1 MFHSALLLRGT
12 SAAAT
17 TTSSSSSSSSQHQ
30 NASSPLIGVG
40 FSRPSHTKNAC
51 VLAGVSSSSSS
62 RTLTRSS
69 SSNTNIGLTRTERRQ
84 NTTRVM
90 SSSHASSSSESSR
103 FLPARRTQ
111 IGGVCVSHHHH
122 RLRRFRFVLGAED
135 FVDDGRK
142 GRNASLD
149 LRATRCHLLGAFR
162 TRAIRDSSSS
172 GGGSTEEGDEKKRKT
187 SENSNDESPRG
198 GRRKPYAEEKKEVS
212 ARRYVQ
218 RRVESSG
225 AYGDISNERLPRKIS
240 PSSSSSSS
248 TRQKSSSQPPPNK
261 KIADTRDEI
270 KEKRRKTGRLNN
282 KKETRKSIIDK
293 NEKLKLKP
301 NVKALLNFINGN
313 VHRFSVVNCA
323 TAAHKCGTF
332 VRDSK
337 YLRKSSDKKPISLT
351 EVNPNSR
358 SLVEKGGDEGEDEFA
373 TNETL
378 IRTCQNILANK
389 HFQKLIRRIEEL
401 LPRSN
406 DPNDLRELAL
416 EY

>member
-17 TTSSSSSSSSQHQ
+17 TTSSSSSSSSSQHQ
-30 NASSPLIGVG
+30 ECVLAVDRMG

-84 NTTRVM
+84 NTTRAM
-90 SSSHASSSSESSR
+90 SSSHASSSSSSESFR

-270 KEKRRKTGRLNN
+270 NEKRRKTGRLNN
-282 KKETRKSIIDK
+282 KKETKNLIIDK

-313 VHRFSVVNCA
+313 VHKFSVVNC
-323 TAAHKCGTF
+323 CDGRSQMWDF
-332 VRDSK
+332 C
-337 YLRKSSDKKPISLT
+337 
-351 EVNPNSR
+351 SR
-358 SLVEKGGDEGEDEFA
+358 
-373 TNETL
+373 
-378 IRTCQNILANK
+378 
-389 HFQKLIRRIEEL
+389 
-401 LPRSN
+401 
-406 DPNDLRELAL
+406 
-416 EY
+416 